1 MQVDTLTGMFVDMS
15 ISGEYS
21 VTLTVKTD
29 HDCQLRIDLK
39 DANGRTANGKATSA
53 YQNTQR
59 LSLKAADGWKTFT
72 VTWDK
77 DMLDFYSGDYW
88 GNANGM
94 YNGIGEVVNGVKD
107 NSNGFGAEG
116 TYLWAWTDDTHTSVI
131 KTEIAQETNIPVT
144 PNAIASIIFI
154 IDAEAQGTVNVPVNV
169 QIKDLTIG
177 DVASAVDFIPVF
189 TDMSVSDKII
199 YNPKAAV
206 LLRAREEMVWPAS
219 QFLGGATNP
228 TVKSPYAVST
238 IKNLELQSGFSVQ
251 SIDLT
256 KYFASNY
263 GTLTYDFE
271 ATNIAGSA
279 SAFEIKQ
286 SINTLNIIE
295 GTGTGAQKVVVY
307 ALDEVNN
314 TSVSQTFIVSYGGNA
329 SNSAPYII
337 APLQDFDLV
346 TGFKTQPQ
354 IVLADIFADDDS
366 QLTYFVDVYS
376 LTGGKSSIK
385 ATIVNG
391 YVEIT
396 EAGLGTSLL
405 RITATDG
412 FKSVRTL
419 TEISVMMD
427 GNTKPQVTDKTV
439 TVALDVNSNSEI
451 NLMDYVSDKDNNALT
466 FSESSSSLKS
476 SSINGNILSV
486 NTATAGMHSYTI
498 VADDGKGGQTSFT
511 VLAFVKSAS
520 NTAPVATT
528 IPAISS
534 TKDAVQTI
542 VLSDKFSDASSL
554 TYAVQAADPNIAQL
568 EVVNGTLKV
577 TPIGIGCTEVTVVA
591 YDAEGG
597 FTTQTFKVAITNVGT
612 ACKITGATVAV
623 YPTDVTDYVFITNAT
638 GKAATVC
645 SLAGTV
651 VASQMVTNDEF
662 TFNMGSIKPGIYF
675 LSVGNEVFKL
685 IKN

>member
-1 MQVDTLTGMFVDMS
+1 M
-15 ISGEYS
+15 
-21 VTLTVKTD
+21 
-29 HDCQLRIDLK
+29 
-39 DANGRTANGKATSA
+39 
-53 YQNTQR
+53 
-59 LSLKAADGWKTFT
+59 
-72 VTWDK
+72 
-77 DMLDFYSGDYW
+77 
-88 GNANGM
+88 
-94 YNGIGEVVNGVKD
+94 
-107 NSNGFGAEG
+107 
-116 TYLWAWTDDTHTSVI
+116 
-131 KTEIAQETNIPVT
+131 
-144 PNAIASIIFI
+144 
-154 IDAEAQGTVNVPVNV
+154 
-169 QIKDLTIG
+169 
-177 DVASAVDFIPVF
+177 
-189 TDMSVSDKII
+189 
-199 YNPKAAV
+199 
-206 LLRAREEMVWPAS
+206 
-219 QFLGGATNP
+219 
-228 TVKSPYAVST
+228 
-238 IKNLELQSGFSVQ
+238 

-271 ATNIAGSA
+271 ATSIAGSA

-645 SLAGTV
+645 SVAGTV
-651 VASQMVTNDEF
+651 VASQVVTNDEF
-662 TFNMGSIKPGIYF
+662 TFDMGSIKSGIYF